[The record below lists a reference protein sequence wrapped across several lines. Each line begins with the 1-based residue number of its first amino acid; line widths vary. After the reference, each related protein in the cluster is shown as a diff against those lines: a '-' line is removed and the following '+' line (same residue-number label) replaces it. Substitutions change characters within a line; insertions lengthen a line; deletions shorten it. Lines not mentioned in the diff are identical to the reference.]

1 VTAAPAAAPPIQN
14 VDVALADIPTVLLA
28 RTVVVAA
35 AVELDEIFATEL
47 AEAFAT
53 DLVKIFATDLA
64 EAFAADLAE
73 IFTAITVWAK
83 KLG

>member
-1 VTAAPAAAPPIQN
+1 MTAAPAAAPPIRN
-14 VDVALADIPTVLLA
+14 VDVAPADIPTVLLA
-28 RTVVVAA
+28 RTVVAA
-35 AVELDEIFATEL
+35 AVELDEIFAIEL

-64 EAFAADLAE
+64 ESFAGDLAK

-83 KLG
+83 NLG

>member
-1 VTAAPAAAPPIQN
+1 MTTTLAVAPPIQTA
-14 VDVALADIPTVLLA
+14 DVALADIPTVLLA
-28 RTVVVAA
+28 RTVAA
-35 AVELDEIFATEL
+35 AVELDEIFAIDL

-53 DLVKIFATDLA
+53 DLVKIFVAELA
-64 EAFAADLAE
+64 ESFTADLAE